1 MIQIFTAEL
10 LWYLEAAFHIK
21 QENYLLAVDNQHIL
35 IPIVQTYGRSSLQAY
50 RTPKIALPIL
60 TIVLPSSIAIL

>member
-35 IPIVQTYGRSSLQAY
+35 IPIVQTYGRTY